1 MYDVKL
7 IYSSKGNTS
16 VDFQEQC
23 HTELPSKALTWRE
36 LYHFLKGV
44 MFLLSGRNALVVQQ
58 PPGPESYTVPLECA
72 LRLKVS
78 LRHNN
83 AASSH
88 TLIPFKTCSTM
99 GLSALCDVTSVTWYI
114 YIYVI
119 INYCVAFKWSTIT
132 SKMSSWSRISWS
144 K

>member
-16 VDFQEQC
+16 VDFQERC
-23 HTELPSKALTWRE
+23 HTELTSKALTWRE

-44 MFLLSGRNALVVQQ
+44 MFCSAEGMQQ
-58 PPGPESYTVPLECA
+58 PPGPESDTVHLECA

-78 LRHNN
+78 LRHIT

-99 GLSALCDVTSVTWYI
+99 GLSALCDVTSVTWFI

-119 INYCVAFKWSTIT
+119 INYCVVFKWSTIT
-132 SKMSSWSRISWS
+132 SKMSSCSRISWS